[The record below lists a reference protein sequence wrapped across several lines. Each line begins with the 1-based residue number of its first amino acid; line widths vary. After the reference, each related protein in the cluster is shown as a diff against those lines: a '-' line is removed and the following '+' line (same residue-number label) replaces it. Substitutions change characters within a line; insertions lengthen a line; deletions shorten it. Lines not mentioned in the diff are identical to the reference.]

1 VIRVRVVSGALA
13 LLALGLV
20 PGLTGANA
28 VPATSLGAASGTVG
42 PDDLKPA
49 ACSGLALTAIAV
61 GNGGN
66 AAELVLGSAGNDTM
80 RGNARNDCV
89 VGGAGD
95 DALRGD
101 AGTDVCIGGPGT
113 DTFHASCETQIQ

>member
-1 VIRVRVVSGALA
+1 MIRVRLVSAALA

-28 VPATSLGAASGTVG
+28 VPATSLGAASGTLG

-49 ACSGLALTAIAV
+49 ACGSLALTAVAV

-66 AAELVLGSAGNDTM
+66 AAELVLGSAGNDTL
-80 RGNARNDCV
+80 RGMARDDCI
-89 VGGAGD
+89 VGGAGN

-101 AGTDVCIGGPGT
+101 AGSDVCIGGPGT
-113 DTFHASCETQIQ
+113 DTFHASCESQIQ